1 VPRLDYN
8 RIGELPIDGVVGARL
23 RSSALKFEHRGRM
36 DAREPIC
43 GSDEMREYPLDAVE
57 AMVANGCSLGS
68 IEDFIE
74 DRTHLSEEVRSAL
87 WLVAWI
93 ETGREH
99 RRRRVAELIEGSRQL
114 AGRVGA
120 RRRVECSWADES
132 VARRNEFG
140 LGIGA

>member
-1 VPRLDYN
+1 
-8 RIGELPIDGVVGARL
+8 
-23 RSSALKFEHRGRM
+23 
-36 DAREPIC
+36 
-43 GSDEMREYPLDAVE
+43 MREYPLRAVE

-74 DRTHLSEEVRSAL
+74 DRTHLSEEDRSAL

-99 RRRRVAELIEGSRQL
+99 RRQRVAELMEGRRQF
-114 AGRVGA
+114 AGRLGV
-120 RRRVECSWADES
+120 RRRVDFSWADES
-132 VARRNEFG
+132 VAWPNEFG